1 MVTHMHEE
9 SEFEQLLRC
18 RVLIHKSSDASLN
31 GLIGVTETFD
41 EATQKF
47 EIVLDSELRRGER
60 VHVHANAVK
69 ELVISGEDS
78 LVGCRVRVEGSDQA
92 DLNGQDGVV
101 TGSGL

>member
-1 MVTHMHEE
+1 M
-9 SEFEQLLRC
+9 
-18 RVLIHKSSDASLN
+18 
-31 GLIGVTETFD
+31 
-41 EATQKF
+41 
-47 EIVLDSELRRGER
+47 
-60 VHVHANAVK
+60 HVHANAVK